1 MRKQGTLCK
10 KYSVSN
16 QLTDRLTGEDV
27 LETHLKICL
36 WIFFRNC
43 TVAMNSCLSEERAEV
58 VLTRDFARCK
68 L

>member
-27 LETHLKICL
+27 LDASKNLSL
-36 WIFFRNC
+36 DFFRNC